1 MESIYSLFIHI
12 QRPDRAVQS
21 SFDEGLSIIFPTFRT
36 KAIIGHDD
44 IYLDATPMN
53 FTSFSMDQTS
63 VHSEVPIS
71 STSLDYC
78 RHVTQFNEEVSS
90 ELNKVDGLLLRLQE
104 YYNDVK
110 TCRQLNMEVP
120 AGFRQQSNLQ
130 RDINHYL
137 NTTKT
142 LTSPDNSQD
151 VQQILPTSIPDLASS
166 SSNTTSLDTTTNSSS
181 SMSVLILRCVDKP
194 SSSIPSRMTY
204 TEDFIRAS
212 VGFRRIDTIKSH
224 LSDLYQSTVSIDSL
238 PPDAVLDPGDFST
251 MKKSARNT
259 NPVPR
264 PDNFGDVM
272 HMDIVF
278 GPKV

>member
-1 MESIYSLFIHI
+1 
-12 QRPDRAVQS
+12 
-21 SFDEGLSIIFPTFRT
+21 
-36 KAIIGHDD
+36 
-44 IYLDATPMN
+44 
-53 FTSFSMDQTS
+53 MDQTS

-110 TCRQLNMEVP
+110 TCRQLKMEVP

-194 SSSIPSRMTY
+194 SSSLPSRMTY